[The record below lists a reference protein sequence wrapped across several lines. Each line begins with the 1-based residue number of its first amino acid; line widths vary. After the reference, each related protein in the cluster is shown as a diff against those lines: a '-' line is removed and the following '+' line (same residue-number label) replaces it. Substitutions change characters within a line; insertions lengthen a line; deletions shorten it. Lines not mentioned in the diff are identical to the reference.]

1 MEPKEDYMRMQNEK
15 ISRGFDDFRFPLPA
29 ELSNT
34 WIKEEIPL
42 GSLMQRDDLQIYT
55 GQPSEWSYYIWKQTG
70 TTQANEISKNWDTIV
85 NYLPNNQEVKEHIE
99 SINNDM
105 ATLVV
110 YNQEQGNDYP
120 LFIVEN
126 KYLLPFTTGSIIDG
140 NHRLIALLKELYC
153 GNLQE
158 STPIPIWFGH
168 IPTPLVLLYNSAT
181 FTIDKK
187 PLKERIALLKER
199 SQIKR

>member
-15 ISRGFDDFRFPLPA
+15 ISRGFNDFRFPLPA

-34 WIKEEIPL
+34 WIKEEISL
-42 GSLMQRDDLQIYT
+42 GSLMKRDDLQIYT

-105 ATLVV
+105 AKLVV

-140 NHRLIALLKELYC
+140 NHRLISLFKELC
-153 GNLQE
+153 NGNLQD
-158 STPIPIWFGH
+158 STPIPIWVGH

-181 FTIDKK
+181 FAIDKK
-187 PLKERIALLKER
+187 PLKERISLLKER
-199 SQIKR
+199 SIIKR